1 MLLLGVLGC
10 MGAQLRFL
18 NGALRRFDVLY
29 VLPVYQVGLHPIVT
43 SQYTSTTLYQVYN
56 HIQYMFF

>member
-10 MGAQLRFL
+10 MGAQLCFL

-29 VLPVYQVGLHPIVT
+29 VLRVYQVGLHPIVT
-43 SQYTSTTLYQVYN
+43 SQYTSTTLYQV
-56 HIQYMFF
+56 